1 MTQELDKN
9 GRPKI
14 YCKNCGKRMAHTY
27 QQQYYGTSGYLHHNW
42 WGLKEKGEVFDNR
55 QEAELRLQEL
65 LNTGHRN
72 RGFGANANEPLK
84 VEFMEGYNHSYGSRP
99 DTYYVE
105 YSEYVCEPIPFQFHS
120 MSCMHEFLQRP
131 DIIEQILP
139 IIEANK
145 REPIIPEKKPR
156 KKREAKID
164 LPDYDAMATRIKE
177 ITL

>member
-72 RGFGANANEPLK
+72 RGFGANSNEPLN
-84 VEFMEGYNHSYGSRP
+84 VEYMQGYNGNP

-120 MSCMHEFLQRP
+120 QSCMLEFLQRP
-131 DIIEQILP
+131 DILEQILP

-145 REPIIPEKKPR
+145 TEPIVPAKKPR
-156 KKREAKID
+156 KQREKKVD
-164 LPDYDAMATRIKE
+164 LTDYDAMAKRIKE
-177 ITL
+177 FTL